1 MRISKC
7 FIRNLNRLQSF
18 RSQVFLSS
26 PESALN
32 SFNRSKIPCLSQCRF
47 LHRNSNEQHRS
58 LHWSAASVA
67 RQKADP
73 KPSSEEKSPDKGE
86 VREVTKLTK
95 FENTSLVVKERKRRP
110 GEEEQ
115 EEKEYTEEDR
125 KRDYR
130 KKYTANAAL
139 ISKTFF
145 EDVKNKNRETF
156 VEAIQMFTT
165 RDRHLRGHVEFIYA
179 ALRHMKLFGV
189 HRDLE
194 AYKKLIDVFPKG
206 KMVATT
212 FWQVEFMHYPKQQN
226 CAIDVLEQMEDFG
239 EKESYS
245 LYVFFWFPV
254 IKRSCTELILC

>member
-1 MRISKC
+1 M
-7 FIRNLNRLQSF
+7 RNLSRLQSF
-18 RSQVFLSS
+18 RSHTFLSS
-26 PESALN
+26 SESGLGRHTRSLYFSKCHN
-32 SFNRSKIPCLSQCRF
+32 SPS
-47 LHRNSNEQHRS
+47 SNNNAQYRS
-58 LHWSAASVA
+58 LHSSATAFA
-67 RQKADP
+67 REKADP
-73 KPSSEEKSPDKGE
+73 KPSSEEKAGDTRE

-95 FENTSLVVKERKRRP
+95 FDKTSLVVTERRRRP
-110 GEEEQ
+110 GEKEE

-130 KKYTANAAL
+130 KKYTANAAV

-156 VEAIQMFTT
+156 LEAIQMFTT

-179 ALRHMKLFGV
+179 ALKHMKLFGV
-189 HRDLE
+189 HRDLD

-239 EKESYS
+239 EEESYHVVVVVS
-245 LYVFFWFPV
+245 SV
-254 IKRSCTELILC
+254 